1 MDINQKTLTGWYTL
15 RSKENSEA
23 FDIIY
28 RQLTDMY
35 VLVIKDVGK
44 LMTIFE
50 ESHEKDKFW
59 YQPYLYDGRERDI
72 RGYQSEQHII
82 KVLPIEEFVES
93 MNKKME
99 EGYRVLPIHRF
110 HVDEKMLELSM
121 DEEMFDK
128 LINDDKVDVLNQTF
142 KDIFKVSVL
151 Y

>member
-59 YQPYLYDGRERDI
+59 YQPYLYDGREPKTFE
-72 RGYQSEQHII
+72 SEHHII
-82 KVLPIEEFVES
+82 KILPIEEFVES
-93 MNKKME
+93 MNKKIE
-99 EGYRVLPIHRF
+99 KGYRALPIYRF

-121 DEEMFDK
+121 DEEVFDK
-128 LINDDKVDVLNQTF
+128 IINDDKVEVLNQTF